1 MEKTTQKE
9 VENNKEDSNNIM
21 SLRVKQNDE

>member
-9 VENNKEDSNNIM
+9 EENNKEDSNNIM
-21 SLRVKQNDE
+21 SLRDKQNDE